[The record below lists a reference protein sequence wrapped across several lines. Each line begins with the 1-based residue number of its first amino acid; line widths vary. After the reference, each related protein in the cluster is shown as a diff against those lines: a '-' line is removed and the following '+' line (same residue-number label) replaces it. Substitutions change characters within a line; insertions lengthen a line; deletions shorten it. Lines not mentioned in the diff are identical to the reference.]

1 MSLIWLYAAAIFALI
16 NTVLIT
22 FLLSLYSTSYRKVRS
37 TFTVGLII
45 FVLFF
50 LIQNIVIIVFWF
62 QLYNLVP
69 VAASLVSSA
78 SPYMT
83 LINLVETTA
92 LISLA
97 RVSLK

>member
-45 FVLFF
+45 FVLFSHERPLCIAKAPLF
-50 LIQNIVIIVFWF
+50 GH
-62 QLYNLVP
+62 LV
-69 VAASLVSSA
+69 
-78 SPYMT
+78 
-83 LINLVETTA
+83 N
-92 LISLA
+92 
-97 RVSLK
+97 